1 MPELGL
7 GMALDFARSHCA
19 VLLLLKI
26 IKPVNQAIS
35 RLSKYP
41 RGEYYND
48 DAFVRIALLLRQS
61 GGSMCETMT
70 ECFILLTVLVLQ
82 AVRRRMDGSA
92 ISPRFHLPSLLC
104 TS

>member
-1 MPELGL
+1 MPELSL
-7 GMALDFARSHCA
+7 GMALDFAGSALCFFA
-19 VLLLLKI
+19 ALKT
-26 IKPVNQAIS
+26 IKPVNQSIS
-35 RLSKYP
+35 RLYEYP